1 METSCL
7 TVGSTRC
14 MPCMYCRRH
23 TRCKGNFELSKGK
36 KCKGKNLTEFERHLL
51 KVHLGKTDKFLK
63 TLRKK
68 FEKDLKARTKHIDM
82 LLKLHH
88 NSNIEKSPRF
98 PEVIKQTH
106 TSEVHTIQTSTS
118 EVHTVPTQLYTTPS
132 QSYTTTQGC
141 TPPIELD
148 PTPHNQT
155 VHYISELVVQGT
167 PYNTYIKNNT
177 QFFDFRNTP
186 VNHSCNNEPVLD
198 STEPLPDLKDI
209 VSCLEVGESRKG
221 KERKRAKKE
230 PIDEGYEQIEQLG
243 VTRGRN
249 EKVSVQLGGM
259 EFKSE
264 KVESVTEFTNSEVI
278 TPQDSTMVCELNTP
292 NNSPLRSSEHGPPVY
307 HATTLS

>member
-132 QSYTTTQGC
+132 QSYTTT
-141 TPPIELD
+141 PPFIKVD

-155 VHYISELVVQGT
+155 VHHISELVVQGT
-167 PYNTYIKNNT
+167 PYNTYIKHNIKHNT
-177 QFFDFRNTP
+177 QFFDFRTTP
-186 VNHSCNNEPVLD
+186 VNHPCNNEHVLD

-209 VSCLEVGESRKG
+209 VWGLEIGEPRKG
-221 KERKRAKKE
+221 RERKRAKKE
-230 PIDEGYEQIEQLG
+230 AIDEGFQYEQLG
-243 VTRGRN
+243 VTRGKL
-249 EKVSVQLGGM
+249 EKDSDQLGGM
-259 EFKSE
+259 GFRSE
-264 KVESVTEFTNSEVI
+264 KVNSVTKVI
-278 TPQDSTMVCELNTP
+278 TPQNYELNTP
-292 NNSPLRSSEHGPPVY
+292 NNSPRPYE
-307 HATTLS
+307 